1 MMISRVGIDVEI
13 LVMDFMNVSIKK
25 RNGVKKAM
33 CRIMTEV
40 KHEFVGKTG
49 RNEQKKVCPEG
60 FMLSGQCDGDK
71 IGQGFNPI
79 GS

>member
-49 RNEQKKVCPEG
+49 WEKEKDVFPKG
-60 FMLSGQCDGDK
+60 GLLSGQCDGDK